1 MGTAAFVI
9 VIVVVMLFGFLM
21 KWAMDNQDR
30 KDAEDYVDYKP
41 DYHEDNF
48 VPQELSQLGAKCAN
62 CGAAVPPSIDG
73 HVVAHCPYCGNALP
87 DMKPFIEEAA
97 RIRQEYQRH
106 QMQLESMDRE
116 MQKTDLEI
124 RKTNREIRRER
135 LRSIGSIAQ
144 IVRYITLA
152 IVLLPMI
159 ILLLIMAFQL
169 K

>member
-1 MGTAAFVI
+1 MGNVTA
-9 VIVVVMLFGFLM
+9 IVVIIVVLLFGIFLKM
-21 KWAMDNQDR
+21 AMDNQDR
-30 KDAEDYVDYKP
+30 KDAEGYGDYKP
-41 DYHEDNF
+41 DYLNENF
-48 VPQELSQLGAKCAN
+48 VPPELSQLGAKCSN

-73 HVVAHCPYCGNALP
+73 HVIAHCPYCGNALP

-97 RIRQEYQRH
+97 RLRQEHQRH
-106 QMQLESMDRE
+106 QMQLETMDRE

-124 RKTNREIRRER
+124 RKTNREVRRER

-144 IVRYITLA
+144 IIRYITLT

>member
-1 MGTAAFVI
+1 MGNATAIV
-9 VIVVVMLFGFLM
+9 VIVVVLLFGIFLKM
-21 KWAMDNQDR
+21 AMDNQDR
-30 KDAEDYVDYKP
+30 KDAEGYGDYKP
-41 DYHEDNF
+41 DYHNENF
-48 VPQELSQLGAKCAN
+48 VPPELSQLGAKCSN

-106 QMQLESMDRE
+106 QMQLEAMDRE

-144 IVRYITLA
+144 IVRYIVLA
-152 IVLLPMI
+152 LILIPMVLG
-159 ILLLIMAFQL
+159 LLFLTF